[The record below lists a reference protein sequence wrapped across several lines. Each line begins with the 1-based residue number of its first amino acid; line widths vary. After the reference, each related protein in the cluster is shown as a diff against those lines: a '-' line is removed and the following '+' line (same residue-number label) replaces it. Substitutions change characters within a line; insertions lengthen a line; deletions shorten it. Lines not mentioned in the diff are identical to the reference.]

1 MFLPLTPAK
10 IKMSIISL
18 SVAKTAE
25 KFGGKPAIIYREN
38 VITFAQ
44 LQEMTAR
51 LGNAFVGL
59 GIEKGDRVAIW
70 LHSCPEYVLAYLAAL
85 SIGAVVVP
93 LDLGLK
99 DELVNCLAHA
109 EAKLLLTNKFDG
121 VDFGKVSSCVRSLR
135 HIVFCEETLPELIRN
150 ASDRPRQVNQ
160 AENDPAII
168 FYTTGTTGSPK
179 GVLWNV
185 RHLENAPR
193 TMKHFLRLDE
203 KDVKLCA
210 VPFSHSGGLVYIQNC
225 IAFGITM
232 VLMRRFAPAAFVD
245 NIQRYQVTCFHIV
258 PAMFQ
263 SILSLKKIE
272 SLTLPSIRWVA
283 VFGAPSPP
291 ELIERFERLCPR
303 GKALNGYGLTE
314 TSPPTTLPPLDKIR
328 RGSVGQAP
336 PWVEMAILDEKGRQ
350 RSVGEEGEVAFK
362 GWIVADGYY
371 KAPEL
376 TRAALRNGW
385 FCTGDLG
392 RIDEDG
398 YLFLAGRKKG
408 VIIVGGLNVYTDEV
422 EFVLHEHPGVKE
434 AAVVGVHQDL
444 RGEQVKAVI
453 VPKDGVTLARGDII
467 AHCRRRLA
475 PFKVPKIVDFV
486 AELPK
491 VGIGKVAKEQ
501 LR

>member
-1 MFLPLTPAK
+1 MRVADVL
-10 IKMSIISL
+10 
-18 SVAKTAE
+18 AKTAE
-25 KFGGKPAIIYREN
+25 KFGEKPAIIYREN
-38 VITFAQ
+38 VISFAQ

-51 LGNAFVGL
+51 LGNALVGM
-59 GIEKGDRVAIW
+59 GIEKGDRIAIW
-70 LHSCPEYVLAYLAAL
+70 MPNGPEYVVAYLAAL

-99 DELVNCLAHA
+99 DELANCLAHA
-109 EAKLLLTNKFDG
+109 DAKVLFTNRFDG
-121 VDFGKVSSCVRSLR
+121 VDFRTVSRCVRSLR
-135 HIVFCEETLPELIRN
+135 HIVFCEETLPELLRN
-150 ASDRPRQVNQ
+150 ASDRPRNVIQ
-160 AENDPAII
+160 AESDPAII

-185 RHLENAPR
+185 RHLDNAPR

-203 KDVKLCA
+203 NDVKLCA

-232 VLMRRFAPAAFVD
+232 VLMRRFSPADFVD
-245 NIQRYQVTCFHIV
+245 AILRYRVTCFHIV
-258 PAMFQ
+258 PVMFQ
-263 SILSLKKIE
+263 SILALKGIE
-272 SLTLPSIRWVA
+272 DLTLPSIRWVA

-291 ELIERFERLCPR
+291 DLIERFKRLCPH

-314 TSPPTTLPPLDKIR
+314 TSPPTTLPPLDEIR

-336 PWVEMAILDEKGRQ
+336 PWVEMAILDEGGRP
-350 RSVGEEGEVAFK
+350 RPVGEVGEVAFK
-362 GWIVADGYY
+362 GWIVAEGYHRD
-371 KAPEL
+371 PER
-376 TRAALRNGW
+376 TRAAWKNGW

-398 YLFLAGRKKG
+398 FLYLSGRKKG
-408 VIIVGGLNVYTDEV
+408 IIIVGGLNVHADEV

-434 AAVVGVHQDL
+434 AAVVGVRQGR

-453 VPKDGVTLARGDII
+453 VPKDGVTLAVGDII

-475 PFKVPKIVDFV
+475 PFKVPKIVDF
-486 AELPK
+486 AEELPK
-491 VGIGKVAKEQ
+491 VGIGKVAREK

>member
-1 MFLPLTPAK
+1 MRVADVL
-10 IKMSIISL
+10 
-18 SVAKTAE
+18 AKTAG
-25 KFGGKPAIIYREN
+25 KFGEKPAIVYREN
-38 VITFAQ
+38 VITFAR

-51 LGNAFVGL
+51 LGNAFAGL

-70 LHSCPEYVLAYLAAL
+70 LPNCPEYVLAYLGAL

-99 DELVNCLAHA
+99 DELANCLTHA
-109 EAKLLLTNKFDG
+109 EAKLLLTNRFDG
-121 VDFGKVSSCVRSLR
+121 VDFGKLSDRAPSLR
-135 HIVFCEETLPELIRN
+135 HIVFCEEMLPGLIRN
-150 ASDRPRQVNQ
+150 ASDRPRQVIQ
-160 AENDPAII
+160 AESDPAII
-168 FYTTGTTGSPK
+168 FYTTGTTGRPK
-179 GVLWNV
+179 GVLWNL
-185 RHLENAPR
+185 RHLDNAPR

-203 KDVKLCA
+203 NDVKLCA

-225 IAFGITM
+225 ITFGITM
-232 VLMRRFAPAAFVD
+232 VLMRRFAPADFVD
-245 NIQRYQVTCFHIV
+245 NIQRCQVTCFHIV

-263 SILSLKKIE
+263 AILSLKRIE
-272 SLTLPSIRWVA
+272 TLTLPSIRWVA
-283 VFGAPSPP
+283 VFGAPSAP
-291 ELIERFERLCPR
+291 ELIERFGRLCPR

-314 TSPPTTLPPLDKIR
+314 TSPPTTLPPLDGIR

-336 PWVEMAILDEKGRQ
+336 PWVEMAILDGEGRPLPA
-350 RSVGEEGEVAFK
+350 GEVGEVAFR

-376 TRAALRNGW
+376 TRAALKDGW

-392 RIDEDG
+392 RTDGDG

-408 VIIVGGLNVYTDEV
+408 VIIVGGLNVHADEV
-422 EFVLHEHPGVKE
+422 EFVLHEHPGVKD
-434 AAVVGVHQDL
+434 AAVVGVRQGL

-453 VPKDGVTLARGDII
+453 VPKDGVTLTAGDII

-486 AELPK
+486 AELPR